1 MRRPPRSRP
10 TRLGSRRG
18 ESATAIRP
26 VGSALNGVPHR
37 TSGVRLT
44 VVALGTTA
52 LAATGVA
59 AVTPAHDTAV
69 AVGCIVVLA
78 VCSHLAL
85 RFAASSR
92 DAYRRCAD
100 DASELIDIIDEIG
113 AVVCVRDAD
122 GHYLLVNRQFEQ
134 LYGVSREESLGRRH
148 QDVFPGSDS
157 VIANDRKALTKGT
170 PVQTQETVDQIDG
183 PHSYF
188 TVRHPVAGRAG
199 HAYAVC
205 VISTDITDLMRAE
218 SEVRTLIAN
227 LEQRVRDRTADL
239 EASNRENQAFTY
251 SASHDLRAPLRAVIS
266 FSEILLEDYAE
277 QLDPIGRD
285 YLHRMSTA
293 ATRMAATIDGLLD
306 LSDIGRSELLRRPV
320 ELGELARE
328 VLDDLRTAEPGR
340 NVEAVI
346 ERLPAQGDPRQLRLV
361 IQNLVTNAWKFTRD
375 NSNALIRI
383 GTRDHH
389 GVPAYYV
396 EDNGTGFD
404 MKYADKLF
412 APFQRLH
419 SPAEYPGTGI
429 GLAIVER
436 VVERHGGRVWAESSV
451 GGGATFYFTLARFP
465 APVGTGDPGH

>member
-1 MRRPPRSRP
+1 M
-10 TRLGSRRG
+10 T
-18 ESATAIRP
+18 IRP
-26 VGSALNGVPHR
+26 VGSALNGVPDHA
-37 TSGVRLT
+37 SGVRLA
-44 VVALGTTA
+44 VVALGTIA
-52 LAATGVA
+52 LAATGVT
-59 AVTPAHDTAV
+59 AVTGGHDVGV
-69 AVGCIVVLA
+69 AVSCVVLLA
-78 VCSHLAL
+78 ACSFLAL
-85 RFAASSR
+85 RFAVSWR

-100 DASELIDIIDEIG
+100 DSSELIDIIDEIG

-148 QDVFPGSDS
+148 QDVFPGSDT
-157 VIANDRKALTKGT
+157 VIANDRKALTKST

-188 TVRHPVAGRAG
+188 TVRHPVTGRADR
-199 HAYAVC
+199 AYAVC

-218 SEVRTLIAN
+218 SEVRALIAN

-251 SASHDLRAPLRAVIS
+251 SASHDLRTPLRTVIS

-277 QLDPIGRD
+277 QLDPTGLD

-293 ATRMAATIDGLLD
+293 ATHMSATIDGLLD
-306 LSDIGRSELLRRPV
+306 LSGIGRSELQRHPV
-320 ELGELARE
+320 DLGELARE
-328 VLDDLRTAEPGR
+328 VLDDLRTTEPSR

-346 ERLPAQGDPRQLRLV
+346 ERLPTQGDPRQLRLV
-361 IQNLVTNAWKFTRD
+361 IQNLVSNAWKFTHD
-375 NSNALIRI
+375 NSTALIRI

-389 GVPAYYV
+389 GVPAYFV

-429 GLAIVER
+429 GLAIVQR
-436 VVERHGGRVWAESSV
+436 VVERHGGRAWAESSV
-451 GGGATFYFTLARFP
+451 GRGATFYFTLARFP
-465 APVGTGDPGH
+465 APVGTGDSGR